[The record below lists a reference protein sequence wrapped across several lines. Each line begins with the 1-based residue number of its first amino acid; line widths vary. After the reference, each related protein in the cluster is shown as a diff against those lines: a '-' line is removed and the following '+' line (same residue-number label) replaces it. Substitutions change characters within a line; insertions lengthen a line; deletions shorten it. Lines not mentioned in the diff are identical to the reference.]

1 MLLWLL
7 VRLSSITSVK
17 FNSKR
22 GVVHI
27 VRLLVRL
34 SSITSVFCS
43 LSLDG
48 GVVHV
53 VVVVSEIVIYH

>member
-7 VRLSSITSVK
+7 VRLSSITSVL
-17 FNSKR
+17 R
-22 GVVHI
+22 
-27 VRLLVRL
+27 
-34 SSITSVFCS
+34 S
-43 LSLDG
+43 LSLDR

>member
-7 VRLSSITSVK
+7 VRLSLS
-17 FNSKR
+17 
-22 GVVHI
+22 
-27 VRLLVRL
+27 LV
-34 SSITSVFCS
+34 CS
-43 LSLDG
+43 TLSLDR